1 MNAQLNVDL
10 HSHSLASDGL
20 LHAYEVAA
28 RAKAGG
34 VDVWALTD
42 HDETKALGD
51 ARAAAEAL
59 GMRFINGVE
68 ISVSWTP
75 RALAANAAEAGARAV
90 SAAVSTQDSPPIS
103 ARVAAAS
110 SLGKARSASDTTIH
124 IVGLQIDPA
133 NPILAKGLKAI
144 RSGRDE
150 RAARMALDLE
160 IAGIPGAL
168 EGAKKFAVNPELLS
182 RSHFARFLVGAGKAT
197 STHQAFFNYL
207 TEGKPGFVPHQWA
220 TLAEAVSW
228 IQAAGGV
235 AVVAHPGR
243 YKQLSQPQL
252 GEFFAE
258 FKDLGGRGIEV
269 MTGSH
274 SASQYDHFAE
284 VARCYG
290 FLASRGS
297 DYHGPGESHVEPGA
311 LPPLPADLTPVWHDW
326 F

>member
-1 MNAQLNVDL
+1 M
-10 HSHSLASDGL
+10 
-20 LHAYEVAA
+20 
-28 RAKAGG
+28 
-34 VDVWALTD
+34 WALTD
-42 HDETKALGD
+42 HDETKALGE

-75 RALAANAAEAGARAV
+75 RALAANV
-90 SAAVSTQDSPPIS
+90 SAPAP
-103 ARVAAAS
+103 VAANS
-110 SLGKARSASDTTIH
+110 VRNPRSASDTTIH

-133 NPILAKGLKAI
+133 NPTLSKGLKAI

-182 RSHFARFLVGAGKAT
+182 RSHFARFLVEAGKAT

-207 TEGKPGFVPHQWA
+207 TEGKPGFVQHQWA
-220 TLAEAVSW
+220 TLGEAVSW
-228 IQAAGGV
+228 IRAAGGV

-252 GEFFAE
+252 NEFFAE
-258 FKDLGGRGIEV
+258 FNDLGGRGIEV

-274 SASQYDHFAE
+274 SATQYDHFAE

>member
-1 MNAQLNVDL
+1 MSAQLNVDL

-20 LHAYEVAA
+20 LHAHEVAA

-42 HDETKALGD
+42 HDETKALGE

-59 GMRFINGVE
+59 GMCFINGVE

-75 RALAANAAEAGARAV
+75 RALAANAADANAGANAPAA
-90 SAAVSTQDSPPIS
+90 SAPG
-103 ARVAAAS
+103 AAAS
-110 SLGKARSASDTTIH
+110 PVRKTRSASDTTIH

-133 NPILAKGLKAI
+133 NPTLAKGLKAI
-144 RSGRDE
+144 RIGRDE

-182 RSHFARFLVGAGKAT
+182 RSHFARFLVEAGKAT

-207 TEGKPGFVPHQWA
+207 TEGKPGFVQHQWA

-228 IQAAGGV
+228 IRAAGGV

-252 GEFFAE
+252 NEFFAE

>member
-1 MNAQLNVDL
+1 MNVDL

-20 LHAYEVAA
+20 LQAHQVAA

-42 HDETKALGD
+42 HDETKALGE

-59 GMRFINGVE
+59 GMRFIDGVE

-75 RALAANAAEAGARAV
+75 RAMAANVTGNGTGVKEPASPAPGAATG
-90 SAAVSTQDSPPIS
+90 
-103 ARVAAAS
+103 
-110 SLGKARSASDTTIH
+110 SLRKARPASDTTIH

-133 NPILAKGLKAI
+133 NSTLARGLKAI

-160 IAGIPGAL
+160 IAGISGAL

-182 RSHFARFLVGAGKAT
+182 RSHFARFLVEAGKAT

-207 TEGKPGFVPHQWA
+207 TEGKPGFVQHQWA

-228 IQAAGGV
+228 IRAAGGV

-274 SASQYDHFAE
+274 SATQYDHFAE

-311 LPPLPADLTPVWHDW
+311 LPPLPPDLTPVWHDW

>member
-20 LHAYEVAA
+20 LQAHEVAA

-42 HDETKALGD
+42 HDETKALGE

-75 RALAANAAEAGARAV
+75 RTLAAN
-90 SAAVSTQDSPPIS
+90 
-103 ARVAAAS
+103 VAAPAPVAADS
-110 SLGKARSASDTTIH
+110 VRKSRSASDTTIH

-133 NPILAKGLKAI
+133 NPALSKGLKAI

-182 RSHFARFLVGAGKAT
+182 RSHFARFLVEAGKAT

-207 TEGKPGFVPHQWA
+207 TEGKPGFVQHQWA

-228 IQAAGGV
+228 IRAAGGV

-252 GEFFAE
+252 NEFFAE

>member
-20 LHAYEVAA
+20 LQAHQVAA

-42 HDETKALGD
+42 HDETKALGE

-75 RALAANAAEAGARAV
+75 RTLAANVVAPA
-90 SAAVSTQDSPPIS
+90 P
-103 ARVAAAS
+103 VAADS
-110 SLGKARSASDTTIH
+110 VRKPRSASDTTIH

-133 NPILAKGLKAI
+133 NPVLSKGLKAI

-182 RSHFARFLVGAGKAT
+182 RSHFARFLVEAGKAT

-207 TEGKPGFVPHQWA
+207 TEGKPGFVQHQWA

-228 IQAAGGV
+228 IRAAGGV

-252 GEFFAE
+252 NEFFAE

>member
-1 MNAQLNVDL
+1 
-10 HSHSLASDGL
+10 
-20 LHAYEVAA
+20 
-28 RAKAGG
+28 
-34 VDVWALTD
+34 
-42 HDETKALGD
+42 
-51 ARAAAEAL
+51 
-59 GMRFINGVE
+59 
-68 ISVSWTP
+68 
-75 RALAANAAEAGARAV
+75 
-90 SAAVSTQDSPPIS
+90 
-103 ARVAAAS
+103 
-110 SLGKARSASDTTIH
+110 
-124 IVGLQIDPA
+124 
-133 NPILAKGLKAI
+133 
-144 RSGRDE
+144 
-150 RAARMALDLE
+150 MALDLE

-182 RSHFARFLVGAGKAT
+182 RSHFARFLVEAGKAT

-207 TEGKPGFVPHQWA
+207 TEGKPGFVQHQWA
-220 TLAEAVSW
+220 TLGEAVSW
-228 IQAAGGV
+228 IRAAGGV

-252 GEFFAE
+252 NEFFAE
-258 FKDLGGRGIEV
+258 FNDLGGRGIEV

-274 SASQYDHFAE
+274 SATQYDHFAE